1 MQIRL
6 HAPSEHKVDGK
17 QYDMEMHIVHHYKGT
32 DSHLGAMIAIFFD
45 TSGTNVNPYF
55 IDSIFKVVDMEG
67 PNAAGQIL
75 MADFLKKVDFSEYWS
90 YEGSLT
96 TPPCEEGIKWTV
108 ISDVQY
114 ISP

>member
-1 MQIRL
+1 M
-6 HAPSEHKVDGK
+6 
-17 QYDMEMHIVHHYKGT
+17 DM
-32 DSHLGAMIAIFFD
+32 D
-45 TSGTNVNPYF
+45 
-55 IDSIFKVVDMEG
+55 G